1 MLHKNCKNKM
11 VARSL
16 NFSSQKSKCIYFLT
30 TCVVRFGLSSY
41 AKTMSLRW
49 YFSNT
54 LFRDAARQ
62 IN

>member
-16 NFSSQKSKCIYFLT
+16 SLFPQTSKYTYFLT

-41 AKTMSLRW
+41 AKTMS
-49 YFSNT
+49 
-54 LFRDAARQ
+54 
-62 IN
+62 

>member
-1 MLHKNCKNKM
+1 MLHKNCRNKM

-16 NFSSQKSKCIYFLT
+16 SLFPQTSKYTYFLT

-41 AKTMSLRW
+41 AKTMSMSW
-49 YFSNT
+49 YFLKT
-54 LFRDAARQ
+54 VCRDTTRQ